1 MQIPGITLQPAP
13 GLQPARQIQPG
24 QLVPVEVLSLE
35 GGSAAVRVAGQVMWA
50 RGEVATLPAR
60 FWAQVTAVTPEMLHL
75 QRLTETPTRETALL
89 NLTRLLNL
97 PAGPATDQLL
107 QEMFRWRLPLDR
119 SLALTLLNSAA
130 ELPPEERPAFL
141 AARTW
146 LETLDLKTDPA
157 GVRTALAY
165 LLGETGAS
173 PRGQEIL
180 NGAVPL
186 FPGQEMISFFTFRGR
201 DVSGELYLV
210 EKESGDGREQK
221 NGRKFPLALVVRVD
235 TPVLGETWVYLAR
248 KEAGLTARVNVS
260 AESFVPLFQKAAAGL
275 KDRLAALGYRV
286 EDIQVAAR
294 QVKCVCQLL
303 PPESP
308 PPYRPLDAVV

>member
-1 MQIPGITLQPAP
+1 MQIPGIILQPAP

-50 RGEVATLPAR
+50 GGEVATLPAR

-75 QRLTETPTRETALL
+75 QRLTETPTMETAVF
-89 NLTRLLNL
+89 NPTRLLNL
-97 PAGPATDQLL
+97 PAGPDTDQLL

-119 SLALTLLNSAA
+119 SLALTLLRSAA

-141 AARTW
+141 AARAW
-146 LETLDLKTDPA
+146 LETLDLKTGPA

-165 LLGETGAS
+165 LLGETWAS

-201 DVSGELYLV
+201 DGSGELYLV
-210 EKESGDGREQK
+210 EKESGDSREQK

-235 TPVLGETWVYLAR
+235 TPALGETWVYLAR

-294 QVKCVCQLL
+294 PVKCVCQLL
-303 PPESP
+303 HPEGL
-308 PPYRPLDAVV
+308 PPYRPLDAVI